1 MKKVL
6 VAVLMVSI
14 ITLMAPFP
22 VYASGFQD
30 GKIVFGEDFTLES
43 GEEIDGDL
51 LVLGGNLVLE
61 EGSFVDGDIM
71 VLGGNVV
78 CSGEVD
84 GSLSTVGGNLRLEE
98 TAVIEGDTA
107 TIGGN
112 ITRAAGAVVE
122 GQEITGNS
130 IDIPDDFD
138 FSMPVEQIERIPEV
152 RFSMT
157 PVWDVMWYLFRSV
170 ILAGLAALVVLF
182 WPKPARRMADAIIK
196 HPLSAGGVGLL
207 TVLVT
212 PVLLLL
218 LTITIILIPVS
229 VVTIIVLIVATVYGW
244 ISLGLEIGE
253 RIARA
258 ANWDLHVAAAAAL
271 GTSLL
276 SLVVGGIGFAPCIGW
291 IAPFTVMVLGLGATI
306 LTLFG
311 SKQYELRTATAA
323 ASATTAAPAL
333 PPAEKVEAEAE
344 EDEKPEDDA

>member
-6 VAVLMVSI
+6 VAAVVVSVL
-14 ITLMAPFP
+14 TLMMPFP
-22 VYASGFQD
+22 VFASGFQD
-30 GKIVFGEDFTLES
+30 GKIVFGEDFTLQS
-43 GEEIDGDL
+43 GEEINGDL
-51 LVLGGNLVLE
+51 LVLGGSLVME
-61 EGSFVDGDIM
+61 EGSFVDGDIL

-78 CSGEVD
+78 CSGEVA
-84 GSLSTVGGNLRLEE
+84 GTLSAVGGDVRLEE
-98 TAVIEGDTA
+98 TAVIQGDTA

-112 ITRAAGAVVE
+112 ISRAAGAVIE

-138 FSMPVEQIERIPEV
+138 LSMPINQIENVPSV
-152 RFSMT
+152 RFTQT

-170 ILAGLAALVVLF
+170 VLAGLAALVVLF
-182 WPKPARRMADAIIK
+182 WPQPARRMADVIVE

-207 TVLVT
+207 TFLVA
-212 PVLLLL
+212 PILLLL

-229 VVTIIVLIVATVYGW
+229 IVAVIALIVAVVYGW

-253 RIARA
+253 RIAKSA
-258 ANWDLHVAAAAAL
+258 HWDLHAAAAAAL
-271 GTSLL
+271 GTSIL

-311 SKQYELRTATAA
+311 SREYQLRSATAA
-323 ASATTAAPAL
+323 ALASAAPVV
-333 PPAEKVEAEAE
+333 PAGEQVDESAA
-344 EDEKPEDDA
+344 EDEA